1 MAGHASPNHPPFHKD
16 RVRLTAAV
24 VFALAMVGFTVYAGQ
39 SGNAEF
45 LFYAGTMV
53 VMAGAVVAIDRAVRF
68 SALVIGGLLAWA
80 LLHLAGGNVPIGGPA
95 GEAGVLYN
103 FRPAPWLP
111 KYDQAVHAF
120 GFAVATLLS
129 WECLRHGLARQ
140 MDHAPK
146 PTFGLATAC
155 VFMGMGLGA
164 LNEVIEF
171 VAVLTMPETN
181 VGGYVNTGWD
191 LVSNLVGAVAAGVWI
206 RLRG

>member
-1 MAGHASPNHPPFHKD
+1 MS
-16 RVRLTAAV
+16 AAAAFV
-24 VFALAMVGFTVYAGQ
+24 VAMVGFTIYAGA

-53 VMAGAVVAIDRAVRF
+53 VMAGVVIAVDRAVRF

-80 LLHLAGGNVPIGGPA
+80 ILHLAGGNVPA
-95 GEAGVLYN
+95 GEVGVLYN

-129 WECLRHGLARQ
+129 WECLRHGMAKRTGS
-140 MDHAPK
+140 APT

-155 VFMGMGLGA
+155 VLMGMGLGA

-191 LVSNLVGAVAAGVWI
+191 LVSNLAGAVLAGVWI